1 MRPAQREQ
9 NCLSLLS
16 AYRVQSLRG
25 VFESLPVPLGAAE
38 STICGA
44 LNDMVLTFKPVSY
57 VLVEV
62 LII

>member
-1 MRPAQREQ
+1 
-9 NCLSLLS
+9 
-16 AYRVQSLRG
+16 LRR

-44 LNDMVLTFKPVSY
+44 LNDIVLTFKPVSY